1 MHEWSHIPLRRREFL
16 DICSL
21 LYERFGIHYDTPKQS
36 LICDRLQKVLRR
48 HEMASFADYVEY
60 LRRDASGRALLEL
73 ADVMST
79 NYTYFFR
86 EDDHFEFL
94 QKKILPALQTRRDR
108 KLRIWSAGCS
118 SGEEVYTLAMVVAE
132 FLGEEAS
139 RWDVKI
145 LGSDISQSVLSQAE
159 QGVYTD
165 AQVQKLS
172 KLQRARYFS
181 RVDTENWQVSEE
193 LRRLTVFRKLNLMH
207 SPYPFKGR
215 FDLIFCRNVMIYFSQ
230 EVIRGLL
237 EKFHHYLQE
246 EGHLFIGHSESLDKR
261 ELFQP
266 VQPAIYQ
273 KWTGRRREA

>member
-1 MHEWSHIPLRRREFL
+1 MP
-16 DICSL
+16 
-21 LYERFGIHYDTPKQS
+21 T
-36 LICDRLQKVLRR
+36 
-48 HEMASFADYVEY
+48 
-60 LRRDASGRALLEL
+60 
-73 ADVMST
+73 
-79 NYTYFFR
+79 
-86 EDDHFEFL
+86 
-94 QKKILPALQTRRDR
+94 LQTRRDR

-118 SGEEVYTLAMVVAE
+118 SGEEVYTLAMVVSE

-159 QGVYTD
+159 QGVYSD

-181 RVDTENWQVSEE
+181 KVDTENWQVSDE

-266 VQPAIYQ
+266 VQPAIYR